1 MFVLCCDVTSD
12 VRVTRFNEKRK
23 KSLFSARPRLSVF
36 LSLDNFFFLVVE
48 KVRGGR
54 TDTSIEKKR
63 TDQNKKELSPC
74 WLQHVNEKAF
84 VLNFCLSL
92 WVLS

>member
-63 TDQNKKELSPC
+63 TDPKIKK
-74 WLQHVNEKAF
+74 N
-84 VLNFCLSL
+84 SL
-92 WVLS
+92 PAGCST

>member
-1 MFVLCCDVTSD
+1 MFVLYCDVTSD

-48 KVRGGR
+48 KVRVDGQ
-54 TDTSIEKKR
+54 TSIEKKR
-63 TDQNKKELSPC
+63 TDQNKKELPAGCST
-74 WLQHVNEKAF
+74 
-84 VLNFCLSL
+84 
-92 WVLS
+92 